1 MRNVFKLLPAALGL
15 FALVSCNSDD
25 FGSASQ
31 VDLTGKAVLEV
42 TDGDEGLT
50 RSFKTATLGTQWET
64 GDVLRVYDDKLQAY
78 YNFDYATADGSA
90 KFVYN
95 GDKDL
100 TNFAATYVLYGVE
113 ASDLSYA
120 GWKDEKN
127 IALLKVKSAYDY
139 SESDASTVGYKS
151 ILPMLGKVNEVDKS
165 GAQPWLKATTFT
177 LTARAKVTFKNGAG
191 AGVKR
196 VRARALKFETGKDI
210 EDVTLAAKEATAGWD
225 GTSSAATN
233 AFEGIATETGAPKLN
248 GWFEAVL
255 DKDITAATTE
265 GGLQACDETVVNN
278 AAATNTIEVAVADG
292 AMEDYT
298 NCIFF
303 PIAPGDY
310 DLIVFEYSLL
320 DADVTSG
327 STDATNWQY
336 IGYAAGT
343 INRTMK
349 FGDFS
354 DAATAICPTDLTIE
368 TEIEITR
375 QNIKNTEAL
384 TQLMADQNNDNA
396 AVKIIIDN
404 ETGSEPLTSLSG
416 AESQWTIYIPQL
428 KNDMTIDV
436 QGTTDLTAHQLVIK
450 DVAGADNSAYN
461 VNFNFKEFKSS
472 SKAIQI
478 ETTAK
483 VLLTGD
489 YTALPAVADGTA
501 IDVVKTAGLTLGT
514 TTESFKAN
522 GKEIDVAA
530 GDVTFVR
537 GTINRLLNTA
547 EGNTINVNGT
557 ASSTISR
564 LNAGSNATANI
575 NSGTV
580 TTTAATGTST
590 VNVAGG
596 HVKTIT
602 ATSKATVT
610 MTGGEVD
617 ASGAI
622 STTQGA
628 LTIGPADDGA
638 TIAIAGDASLET
650 TTGVVTIDAKDVT
663 VPALTIKGTTS
674 LNLNNGVISKL
685 NYTGSDDE
693 DAPIE
698 VTVASKG
705 KSAIKTVEVT
715 TSTYATATYTSSFD
729 ATLTGNEKAEAVNEF
744 GTAFACVTGST
755 DNFVPI
761 YTAAQ
766 LAGAESLSG
775 AAALVTEITDLKGWA
790 SPNLSQVFNGNNKEI
805 TTDAPLFGILNANVS
820 NIKKLTVNINK
831 TATTIGALA
840 KQTSSANITITKVAI
855 EGSIAAQN
863 KVGGVFGVTATGTVT
878 FGDGTTSGA
887 NAYKNAVTVNV
898 TFTNNTS
905 YPGTMARNLN
915 AGTFGKFVG
924 QAGGS
929 VTIKADCS
937 VGSAAFDKDALHFGY
952 NRILDAEG
960 VITHTFQGNT
970 DLIGYSPA
978 TNYLQYAGKTF
989 TNVYT
994 TDASGSGKFAYNATT
1009 KKVTGNVYYIGTGAA
1024 AGEGGDYVGLTTAN
1038 KTAINNAVLSG
1049 TTIPADADWSGVTVY
1064 AHNSYVEAE

>member
-50 RSFKTATLGTQWET
+50 RSFKTATLGTQWES

-120 GWKDEKN
+120 GWKDEKH
-127 IALLKVKSAYDY
+127 IALLKVKSEYDY

-165 GAQPWLKATTFT
+165 GAQPWLKATTYT

-210 EDVTLAAKEATAGWD
+210 EDVAFAKEATTVTAD
-225 GTSSAATN
+225 GSSVKDN
-233 AFEGIATETGAPKLN
+233 FDGIATATGAPNLN

-278 AAATNTIEVAVADG
+278 TAATNTIEVSVADG

-310 DLIVFEYSLL
+310 DLIVFEYSTL
-320 DADVTSG
+320 DADAN
-327 STDATNWQY
+327 TDGAVNWQY

-461 VNFNFKEFKSS
+461 VNFNFKEFEAS

-489 YTALPAVADGTA
+489 YTKLPAVSDDEVA

-537 GTINRLLNTA
+537 GTINLLLNTA
-547 EGNTINVNGT
+547 ENTINVNGT
-557 ASSTISR
+557 SASTIAR
-564 LNAGSNATANI
+564 LNAGTKSTVNI

-580 TTTAATGTST
+580 TNTAASGTST

-596 HVKTIT
+596 VIT
-602 ATSKATVT
+602 KVDATQQASVNV
-610 MTGGEVD
+610 TGGEV
-617 ASGAI
+617 ATGGAI

-628 LTIGPADDGA
+628 LTIGPAATGA
-638 TIAIAGDASLET
+638 TITIANNAALET
-650 TTGVVTIDAKDVT
+650 TTGVVTIDAKNVT

-674 LNLNNGVISKL
+674 LNLNNGTITKL
-685 NYTGSDDE
+685 TYSGSADE
-693 DAPIE
+693 DAPIT
-698 VTVASKG
+698 VTVTSKG
-705 KSAIKTVEVT
+705 KSAIKDVEVE
-715 TSTYATATYTSSFD
+715 TSTYAEATYTSSFD
-729 ATLTGNEKAEAVNEF
+729 ATLTGNEKADAVSDAF
-744 GTAFACVTGST
+744 GTAFSTG
-755 DNFVPI
+755 DLNGYIPV

-766 LAGAESLSG
+766 LAGAAALSDK
-775 AAALVTEITDLKGWA
+775 AALVTEITDLKGWT
-790 SPNLSQVFNGNNKEI
+790 SPDLSYEFNGNGKEI
-805 TTDAPLFGILNANVS
+805 TTDAPLFGTLKANVT

-840 KQTSSANITITKVAI
+840 KQTSNVAVTVTKVAI

-863 KVGGVFGVTATGTVT
+863 KVGGVIGVTTTGTVT

-905 YPGTMARNLN
+905 YPGTMAYNPN
-915 AGTFGKFVG
+915 AGTFGKFIG
-924 QAGGS
+924 QAGTGA
-929 VTIKADCS
+929 VDIKADCS
-937 VGSAAFDKDALHFGY
+937 VGSAAFSKDDLHFGY
-952 NRILDAEG
+952 NRILDDEG
-960 VITHTFQGNT
+960 VIIYTFQGSDAN
-970 DLIGYSPA
+970 LIGYSPTA
-978 TNYLQYAGKTF
+978 VSLTYGGKTL
-989 TNVYT
+989 TNVWT
-994 TDASGSGKFAYNATT
+994 TDDSESGKAAYNATT
-1009 KKVTGNVYYIGTGAA
+1009 KKVTGNVYYIGKAWNETGAFKGLDA
-1024 AGEGGDYVGLTTAN
+1024 AT
-1038 KTAINNAVLSG
+1038 KTAIKNALGLADGAVA
-1049 TTIPADADWSGVTVY
+1049 ADADWSGVTVY
-1064 AHNSYVEAE
+1064 AHNVYVAAAAE